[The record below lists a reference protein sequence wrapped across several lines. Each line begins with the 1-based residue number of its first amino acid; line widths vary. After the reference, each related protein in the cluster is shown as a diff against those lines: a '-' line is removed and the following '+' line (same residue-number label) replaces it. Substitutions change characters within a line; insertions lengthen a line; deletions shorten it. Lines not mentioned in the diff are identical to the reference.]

1 MPFRVLFPFTCI
13 FLLTLG
19 SVVPAEERH
28 IQGANAKSPKNAQP
42 PDDGSERRKV
52 PLGAESPTDVQ
63 NNHAKRAQGIKFFEE
78 RILPQLTQHCS
89 GCHSAKAKT
98 LEGGLRL
105 DTRAGLRAGGDSGA
119 IIVPGKPSASPL
131 IAALRFEDLEM
142 PPEKKLPDAVIAD
155 FVKWVEMGAPDP
167 RQDPIDPRT
176 KHWSFQPIASVVPPA
191 VKDRHWSRNSIDAFI
206 LARLERQQVE
216 PSPAASPATRLRRVH
231 LDLIGLP
238 PTTAEL
244 KAFLADSAS
253 QAYDRVVSR
262 LLASPQYAERWG
274 RYWLDMARYA
284 DSDGYEG
291 DRKRPYAWRWRDWV
305 IGALDADMPFDQ
317 FTIEQLAGDL
327 LPAATLEQQVATGF
341 HRNTLINREGGV
353 DGEEDRVKRTVDRT
367 NTVGKVW
374 LGLTLQCGQCHSHKY
389 DPLTQR
395 EYYGFYAF
403 FNSLSEPDIAA
414 PTNSHLRD
422 YESAKAKFQREHERF
437 LEAIRE
443 YDSPALT
450 KWEVAQ
456 SRQPTLWTRLRP
468 EGLSTNKSSTLTLQP
483 DLSVFASGNNVVPEK
498 YTFVA
503 TTNLTGITGVR
514 LEVLSDKRLPQRGP
528 GRAGNGNFVLTS
540 FQLSAAP
547 LNDKEAIQ
555 NIAFRSARAD
565 FSQSGRNI
573 TSAIGNDPSDGWAIY
588 PKTGKDH
595 FAVFETQEDFGFQGG
610 TELQFELDHALHDDH
625 NIGKFRISVT
635 KAPRPVSM
643 NLAEGHLVE
652 ILKLPRA
659 KRTGRQQ
666 WTLAVAAK
674 VTDPKLTRLIDA
686 EAEHAKLAPTHPRD
700 VIKAQTV
707 AELTAPR
714 ITAVHKRGDFLSKG
728 VVVQPHV
735 PAVLPQIKARD
746 QQPDRLDL
754 ARWLVNSKNP
764 LTARVM
770 VNRVW
775 QQYFG
780 RGLVSSDSD
789 FGTQGEL
796 PSHPELLDWLAAR
809 FRGDPPHPQDRS
821 SNEPSPA
828 WSLKA
833 LHRLIVTS
841 ATYQQSSAARPEL
854 LERDPYNTWLGRQ
867 NRLRVE
873 AEVVRDL
880 GLTVSGLLSAK
891 IGGPSVHPPQPAGVS
906 SLGFQNRVQ
915 WPTSTGDDRYR
926 RGLYTFFQRTVPF
939 PMLATFDA
947 SDSNLSC
954 TRRDRSNTP
963 LQALTLWN
971 DPVFVEIAQ
980 ALARRIVT
988 ESSEEPQQADR
999 FSTRVRYAFR
1009 LCFSRDPSESE
1020 VNVLSELFSKQ
1031 RRYYQTNAAAAKA
1044 VVGEGPVSKEISS
1057 EDLAAWT
1064 AVARTLI
1071 NMDEFIT
1078 RE

>member
-1 MPFRVLFPFTCI
+1 MHTRVFFPITCI
-13 FLLTLG
+13 SLLTIG
-19 SVVPAEERH
+19 SVVQAVEPHAK
-28 IQGANAKSPKNAQP
+28 GAKAQSSKNAQ
-42 PDDGSERRKV
+42 E
-52 PLGAESPTDVQ
+52 
-63 NNHAKRAQGIKFFEE
+63 IKFFEK
-78 RILPQLTQHCS
+78 RILPQLTQHCN
-89 GCHSAKAKT
+89 GCHSAKAKK

-105 DTRAGLRAGGDSGA
+105 DTRAGLRAGGDSGV
-119 IIVPGKPSASPL
+119 IIVPGKPSESPL
-131 IAALRFEDLEM
+131 IAAIRFDDLEM
-142 PPEKKLPDAVIAD
+142 PPEKKLSDAVIAD

-176 KHWSFQPIASVVPPA
+176 KHWSFQPIAGVVPPA
-191 VKDRHWSRNSIDAFI
+191 VIDRNWPCNGVDTFI
-206 LARLERQQVE
+206 LARLEKQRIK
-216 PSPAASPATRLRRVH
+216 PSPAASPAKLLRRVY

-238 PTTAEL
+238 PTPEEL
-244 KAFLADSAS
+244 KSFLADSS
-253 QAYDRVVSR
+253 PKAYDRVVSW
-262 LLASPQYAERWG
+262 LLASPHYAERWG

-305 IGALDADMPFDQ
+305 IGALDVDMPFDQ

-327 LPAATLEQQVATGF
+327 LPAATSEQQVATGF

-374 LGLTLQCGQCHSHKY
+374 LGLTVQCGQCHSHKY

-395 EYYGFYAF
+395 EYYGIYAF
-403 FNSLSEPDIAA
+403 FNSLLEPNIAA
-414 PTNSHLRD
+414 PTESHLKN
-422 YESAKAKFQREHERF
+422 YEFAKAKFQREHESF
-437 LEAIRE
+437 LEAIRKH
-443 YDSPALT
+443 DSPALT
-450 KWEVAQ
+450 KWEAAQ
-456 SRQPTLWTRLRP
+456 LKQPTHWKRMRP
-468 EGLSTNKSSTLTLQP
+468 ESLSTNTRSKLTLQP
-483 DLSVFASGNNVVPEK
+483 DLSVFASGSNAVPEK

-503 TTNLTGITGVR
+503 KTNLTGITGVR
-514 LEVLSDKRLPQRGP
+514 LDVLSDKRLPQKGP

-540 FQLSAAP
+540 FQLFVAP
-547 LNDKEAIQ
+547 LNDKEAKN
-555 NIAFRSARAD
+555 NIAFKSAKAD
-565 FSQSGRNI
+565 FSQSGRQI
-573 TSAIGNDPSDGWAIY
+573 TSALGNDPSDGWAIY
-588 PKTGKDH
+588 PENGKDH
-595 FAVFETQEDFGFQGG
+595 FAVFETEEDFGFQGG
-610 TELQFELDHALHDDH
+610 TELHIELDHALHDDH

-635 KAPRPVSM
+635 TAPRPVSM

-659 KRTGRQQ
+659 KRTGREQLK
-666 WTLAVAAK
+666 LALAAK
-674 VTDPKLTRLIDA
+674 VTDPELTRLIVA
-686 EAEHAKLAPTHPRD
+686 EAEHAKRAPLHPRNW
-700 VIKAQTV
+700 IKAQTV

-735 PAVLPQIKARD
+735 PSVLPQIKARE

-754 ARWLVNSKNP
+754 ARWLVSSENP

-809 FRGDPPHPQDRS
+809 FRGDPFNPQDRS
-821 SNEPSPA
+821 SKETSPA
-828 WSLKA
+828 WSFKA

-841 ATYQQSSAARPEL
+841 ATYQQSSTLRPEL
-854 LERDPYNTWLGRQ
+854 LERDPNNIWLARQ

-873 AEVVRDL
+873 AEIVRDL
-880 GLTVSGLLSAK
+880 GLKVSGLLSDK
-891 IGGPSVHPPQPAGVS
+891 IGGPSVHPPQPEGVS
-906 SLGFQNRVQ
+906 SLGFQNRVL
-915 WPTSTGDDRYR
+915 WPTSTGNDRYR
-926 RGLYTFFQRTVPF
+926 RGIYTFYQRTVPY

-971 DPVFVEIAQ
+971 DPVFFEIAQ
-980 ALARRIVT
+980 ALGRRIV
-988 ESSEEPQQADR
+988 SNFSKEPKQKYR
-999 FSTRVRYAFR
+999 FSTKIQYAFR
-1009 LCFSRDPSESE
+1009 MCLSRNPSEME
-1020 VNVLSELFSKQ
+1020 VEILREFFQKQ
-1031 RRYYQTNAAAAKA
+1031 QRYYEANDAAEKA
-1044 VVGEGPVSKEISS
+1044 VVGKTPVPKGPSS
-1057 EDLAAWT
+1057 AELAAWI
-1064 AVARTLI
+1064 AVGRILI